1 MNSFTVNDDNVIQEL
16 YDDEDW
22 REYFFDL
29 EGDYRL
35 NEVAIKERNE
45 KGKLKLILQQKIDRI
60 GLLTNLVD
68 VTIAKKRKELKK
80 NALEN
85 KKRKVQNVLRN
96 PDLKKPLKKQNIK
109 KTFIKKYASSFL
121 KGDKKEKKIKQK
133 HYNCCNCKKSKCLKL
148 YCVCFASKRFCKEE
162 CKCNCCSNTEAFVS
176 EIKKA
181 QEVVLKKDKG
191 AFNAKIKAKEHT
203 RGCRCKKSRCLKMYC
218 ECFQANVYCSSICGC
233 VNHDCQNFLGSE
245 YLEKMFGNRK
255 KDVDLGP
262 RNMSVTYQPLRGV
275 KS

>member
-96 PDLKKPLKKQNIK
+96 PDLKKSGFFFQSCP
-109 KTFIKKYASSFL
+109 FL
-121 KGDKKEKKIKQK
+121 
-133 HYNCCNCKKSKCLKL
+133 SL
-148 YCVCFASKRFCKEE
+148 
-162 CKCNCCSNTEAFVS
+162 
-176 EIKKA
+176 
-181 QEVVLKKDKG
+181 
-191 AFNAKIKAKEHT
+191 
-203 RGCRCKKSRCLKMYC
+203 
-218 ECFQANVYCSSICGC
+218 
-233 VNHDCQNFLGSE
+233 
-245 YLEKMFGNRK
+245 MF
-255 KDVDLGP
+255 
-262 RNMSVTYQPLRGV
+262 
-275 KS
+275 